1 MSEKFDV
8 FLSAADEDSEVA
20 RELSDYLES
29 KGLNC
34 VSSGSFGSSPHEIA
48 EAIAVSR
55 SFVLV
60 ISSHTK
66 DSSRTA
72 LELERAFKVEKT
84 IFPYVIED
92 CDAGA
97 DFNFVLSRTQAILA
111 YKKESESYEKLAAA
125 VLKAAG
131 TAPKDDTTGRA
142 RNKNRKRRRIL
153 IIAAAVVLAGIIT
166 AVILS
171 ALSSGKQTPATDDD
185 VTETSDN
192 TVSESQKKAG
202 LFVDYDPESHSL
214 ALSGADIDDYSLY
227 TLTKR
232 PWNNVASVLSSVTAG
247 EDVTVIGSNAFREC
261 TALKTVVLGAD
272 IRALGDYS
280 FALCG
285 SLETVTLPEGIE
297 SIGERAFNSCYA
309 LSEINIPDTV
319 TSIGK
324 GAFEYCRSLS
334 EITVPASVTEIGN
347 DAFNNTYNKTI
358 IIHTVKGSAA
368 DKFAEKN
375 GLSVVYD

>member
-1 MSEKFDV
+1 MEM
-8 FLSAADEDSEVA
+8 DELDRRLLDILQTDFPLVPRPYAEMAERLGSTEDEIFTRV
-20 RELSDYLES
+20 RRMRQNGLE
-29 KGLNC
+29 
-34 VSSGSFGSSPHEIA
+34 
-48 EAIAVSR
+48 
-55 SFVLV
+55 
-60 ISSHTK
+60 
-66 DSSRTA
+66 
-72 LELERAFKVEKT
+72 
-84 IFPYVIED
+84 
-92 CDAGA
+92 
-97 DFNFVLSRTQAILA
+97 
-111 YKKESESYEKLAAA
+111 AA

-153 IIAAAVVLAGIIT
+153 TIAAAVVLAGIIT

-171 ALSSGKQTPATDDD
+171 ALSSGKQTPATDDAAG
-185 VTETSDN
+185 TSDN

-232 PWNNVASVLSSVTAG
+232 PWDNVASVLSSVTAG
-247 EDVTVIGSNAFREC
+247 EDVTVIGSSAFREC

-324 GAFEYCRSLS
+324 GAFENCRSLS